1 MEQEEKKRELKEKR
15 RAEQEKAVQAR
26 KKAEEERNLAIEA
39 RKQAAE
45 AAKEAQLKA
54 LAKAKQDAEEKRR
67 ITEEG
72 ESKGRLL
79 FVLRSRWI

>member
-1 MEQEEKKRELKEKR
+1 
-15 RAEQEKAVQAR
+15 VQAR
-26 KKAEEERNLAIEA
+26 KKAEEERNLAIKA

>member
-1 MEQEEKKRELKEKR
+1 M
-15 RAEQEKAVQAR
+15 QAR

>member
-1 MEQEEKKRELKEKR
+1 M
-15 RAEQEKAVQAR
+15 QAR
-26 KKAEEERNLAIEA
+26 KKAEEERNLAIKA

>member
-1 MEQEEKKRELKEKR
+1 
-15 RAEQEKAVQAR
+15 VQAR

>member
-1 MEQEEKKRELKEKR
+1 M
-15 RAEQEKAVQAR
+15 QAR

-45 AAKEAQLKA
+45 AAKEAQLRA